1 MRRAEPPAYAVFQ
14 KILAPRRNAWKTARM
29 LNLSKD
35 SPYDVIVCGA
45 GHAGCEAALAA
56 ARMGANTLLL
66 SGNIDTVA
74 QMSCNP
80 AIGGLAKGHIVR
92 EIDALGGE
100 MAVNAD
106 ATGIQFRVLNSSKG
120 PAVQSPR
127 AQCDKKAYQF
137 RMKNVLEF
145 TPNLSLFQ
153 AVVTE
158 ILCNGGA
165 IEGVKTNLGVEFYG
179 KTVVLTTGT
188 FLKGLMHVGSSKT
201 VGGRM
206 GDFSAQ
212 TLSDSLAA
220 AGIEIGRLKT
230 GTPAR
235 IAGSSIDFSKCAVQY
250 GDNPPTLFGFY
261 DTREFSETARNGFN
275 CPRSPS
281 DAPSPL
287 FGRPCGGTPSD
298 EKMFHVEQSLSWAG
312 FVGFGREQL
321 ACYETSTNEKTAEI
335 IRANLHR
342 SAMYGGEIRGIG
354 PRYCPSIEDKIVRFS
369 HKDGHRLFLEP
380 EGRNTDEWYIN
391 GLSTSMPLDVQL
403 EIIRSVA
410 GLENAKVL
418 RPAYAVEY
426 DFAPPTQLFPS
437 LESRI
442 VEGLFCA
449 GQINGTS
456 GYEEAAGQG
465 LIAGANAAAKVF
477 GKDPIVLKR
486 HESYI
491 GVLIDDLITKGTKE
505 PYRMFT
511 SRAEYRLLLNHS
523 SAECRLFAHAKRLG
537 LLPEGRARNV
547 ERKIA
552 DIEKWVAE
560 FESDGTAQK
569 MRRAGGIDG
578 VPLPNDFRALS
589 SNAVEEVVYRVVY
602 RGYLE
607 RDLRQIEKSAS
618 FENVK
623 IPVDFDFARAIG
635 LRLEAAQKLAA
646 VNPATVAQASRISG
660 VSPADINVLLVALK
674 SHSVSAK

>member
-1 MRRAEPPAYAVFQ
+1 
-14 KILAPRRNAWKTARM
+14 M
-29 LNLSKD
+29 LNLSKE

-66 SGNIDTVA
+66 TGNADTVA

-137 RMKNVLEF
+137 RMKSVLESA
-145 TPNLSLFQ
+145 PNLSLFQ
-153 AVVTE
+153 AVATAIDVE
-158 ILCNGGA
+158 GGV
-165 IEGVKTNLGVEFYG
+165 IRGVKTNLGVEFFG
-179 KTVVLTTGT
+179 KTVILTTGT
-188 FLKGLMHVGSSKT
+188 FLKGLMHVGSLKT

-212 TLSDSLAA
+212 TLSDSMAE

-235 IAGSSIDFSKCAVQY
+235 ILGSSIDFSKCAVQH
-250 GDNPPTLFGFY
+250 GDCPPTLFGFY
-261 DTREFSETARNGFN
+261 DTRDVSELPERRAFGARAGFSSGEAA
-275 CPRSPS
+275 
-281 DAPSPL
+281 D
-287 FGRPCGGTPSD
+287 D
-298 EKMFHVEQSLSWAG
+298 KMFRVEQSLSWAG

-321 ACYETSTNEKTAEI
+321 ACYETSTNLDTASV
-335 IRANLHR
+335 IRKNLRR
-342 SAMYGGEIRGIG
+342 SAMYGGEIKGIG
-354 PRYCPSIEDKIVRFS
+354 PRYCPSIEDKVVRFA

-380 EGRNTDEWYIN
+380 EGRFTDEWYIN

-403 EIIRSVA
+403 EILKTIP
-410 GLENAKVL
+410 GLECAKML

-426 DFAPPTQLFPS
+426 DFAPPTQLRPT

-465 LIAGANAAAKVF
+465 LVAGANAAAKVF
-477 GKDPIVLKR
+477 GKEPLILKR

-491 GVLIDDLITKGTKE
+491 GVLIDDLVSKGTSE

-523 SAECRLFAHAKRLG
+523 SAEYRLFAHAERMG
-537 LLPEGRARNV
+537 LLPSGRAANV
-547 ERKIA
+547 RAKIEA
-552 DIEKWVAE
+552 IDKWVAD
-560 FESDGTAQK
+560 FERDGTAAK
-569 MRRAGGIDG
+569 MRRAGGLDG
-578 VPLPNDFRALS
+578 VSVPSAFANLS
-589 SNAVEEVVYRVVY
+589 GNAKEEVVYRLVY
-602 RGYLE
+602 KGYLE
-607 RDLRQIEKSAS
+607 RDLRQIEKSAA

-623 IPVDFDFARAIG
+623 IPEGFDFAHAVG

-646 VNPATVAQASRISG
+646 ASPATVAQASRISG

-674 SHSVSAK
+674 SRSGILK

>member
-1 MRRAEPPAYAVFQ
+1 
-14 KILAPRRNAWKTARM
+14 M
-29 LNLSKD
+29 LNLSKE

-66 SGNIDTVA
+66 TGNADTVA

-137 RMKNVLEF
+137 RMKSVLESA
-145 TPNLSLFQ
+145 PNLSLFQ
-153 AVVTE
+153 AVATAIDVE
-158 ILCNGGA
+158 GGV
-165 IEGVKTNLGVEFYG
+165 IRGVKTNLGVEFFG
-179 KTVVLTTGT
+179 KTVILTTGT
-188 FLKGLMHVGSSKT
+188 FLKGLMHVGSSKP

-212 TLSDSLAA
+212 TLSDSMAE

-235 IAGSSIDFSKCAVQY
+235 ILGTSIDFSKCAVQY
-250 GDNPPTLFGFY
+250 GDCPPTLFGFY
-261 DTREFSETARNGFN
+261 DTRDVSELPERRAFGARAGFSSGEAA
-275 CPRSPS
+275 
-281 DAPSPL
+281 D
-287 FGRPCGGTPSD
+287 D
-298 EKMFHVEQSLSWAG
+298 KMFRVEQSLSWAG

-321 ACYETSTNEKTAEI
+321 ACYETSTNLDTAAV
-335 IRANLHR
+335 IRKNLRR
-342 SAMYGGEIRGIG
+342 SAMYGGEIKGIG
-354 PRYCPSIEDKIVRFS
+354 PRYCPSIEDKVVRFA

-380 EGRNTDEWYIN
+380 EGRFTDEWYIN

-403 EIIRSVA
+403 EILKTIP
-410 GLENAKVL
+410 GLECAKML

-426 DFAPPTQLFPS
+426 DFAPPTQLRPT

-465 LIAGANAAAKVF
+465 LVAGANAAAKVF
-477 GKDPIVLKR
+477 GKEPLILKR

-491 GVLIDDLITKGTKE
+491 GVLIDDLVSKGTSE

-523 SAECRLFAHAKRLG
+523 SAEYRLFAHAERMG
-537 LLPEGRARNV
+537 LLPSGRAANV
-547 ERKIA
+547 RAKIEA
-552 DIEKWVAE
+552 IDKWVAD
-560 FESDGTAQK
+560 FERDGTAAK
-569 MRRAGGIDG
+569 MRRAGGLDG
-578 VPLPNDFRALS
+578 VSVPSAFANLS
-589 SNAVEEVVYRVVY
+589 GNAKEEVVYRLVY
-602 RGYLE
+602 KGYLE
-607 RDLRQIEKSAS
+607 RDLRQIEKSAA

-623 IPVDFDFARAIG
+623 IPEGFDFAHAVG

-646 VNPATVAQASRISG
+646 ASPATVAQASRISG

-674 SHSVSAK
+674 SRSGILK

>member
-1 MRRAEPPAYAVFQ
+1 
-14 KILAPRRNAWKTARM
+14 M

-137 RMKNVLEF
+137 RMKNVLESA
-145 TPNLSLFQ
+145 PNLSLFQ

-158 ILCNGGA
+158 IVCNGGVV
-165 IEGVKTNLGVEFYG
+165 EGVKTNLGVTFYG
-179 KTVVLTTGT
+179 RTVVLTTGT

-261 DTREFSETARNGFN
+261 DTREISEISRNRFN
-275 CPRSPS
+275 NPRDCIEGHGGCS
-281 DAPSPL
+281 APDSS
-287 FGRPCGGTPSD
+287 GGESLD
-298 EKMFHVEQSLSWAG
+298 EKMFHVEQSLSWSG
-312 FVGFGREQL
+312 FIGFGRDQL

-342 SAMYGGEIRGIG
+342 SAMYGGEIKGIG

-403 EIIRSVA
+403 EIIHSVE

-477 GKDPIVLKR
+477 GKEPIVLKR

-491 GVLIDDLITKGTKE
+491 GVLIDDLVTKGTKE

-537 LLPEGRARNV
+537 LLPEGRVRNV
-547 ERKIA
+547 EKKIA
-552 DIEKWVAE
+552 DIEKWVAA
-560 FESDGTAQK
+560 FEADGTAQK
-569 MRRAGGIDG
+569 MRRAGGVEG
-578 VPLPNDFRALS
+578 VPLPSGFYDLS

-618 FENVK
+618 YESVK
-623 IPVDFDFARAIG
+623 IPADFDFAHAIG

-646 VNPATVAQASRISG
+646 VKPATVAPASRISG

-674 SHSVSAK
+674 SRAASSK